1 MSVGAISLEAFGT
14 DKAGGSGLAVRRT
27 EAGAPDFAALLSIA
41 QLWDRE
47 ADDHGPAQPAARVEA
62 SRSVS
67 VAGHLR
73 TTVIH
78 FTDGSSSIET
88 SLVGDDPA
96 PLPLAAFHVAA
107 HVTGQ
112 RIIEFSDLEPEA
124 GMGRRSDVEEAQ
136 ARWSGWKAFR
146 PAAPKECPAV
156 PGTPSHGPHISE
168 QARALEAM
176 RVGRLVDILI

>member
-1 MSVGAISLEAFGT
+1 MSVGAVSLEAFGS
-14 DKAGGSGLAVRRT
+14 DKLAGTGPAARSTQDGS
-27 EAGAPDFAALLSIA
+27 PDFAALLSIA
-41 QLWDRE
+41 QLWDGE
-47 ADDHGPAQPAARVEA
+47 ADDNGPAQPAARVEV

-73 TTVIH
+73 TTVIR
-78 FTDGSSSIET
+78 FADGSSSIET
-88 SLVGDDPA
+88 SVVGDDPA
-96 PLPLAAFHVAA
+96 PIPIAAFPATA
-107 HVTGQ
+107 QATGQ

-146 PAAPKECPAV
+146 SAAPKESPAV
-156 PGTPSHGPHISE
+156 PGAPSHGPHISE

-176 RVGRLVDILI
+176 RVGSLVDILI

>member
-1 MSVGAISLEAFGT
+1 
-14 DKAGGSGLAVRRT
+14 
-27 EAGAPDFAALLSIA
+27 
-41 QLWDRE
+41 
-47 ADDHGPAQPAARVEA
+47 
-62 SRSVS
+62 

-73 TTVIH
+73 TTVIR

-88 SLVGDDPA
+88 SVVGDDPA
-96 PLPLAAFHVAA
+96 PVPVAAFHGAA

-124 GMGRRSDVEEAQ
+124 GMGRRSDAEEAQ
-136 ARWSGWKAFR
+136 ARWSGWKAPR
-146 PAAPKECPAV
+146 PAALKGSPAMA
-156 PGTPSHGPHISE
+156 GMSSHGPHISE